1 MPAEIPAAFIFLPAY
16 TKPEYKV
23 RKDAILW

>member
-16 TKPEYKV
+16 TKPEYQV
-23 RKDAILW
+23 GRDAILA